1 MHCGHPA
8 NEIRSK
14 VLTCSLTKEFTMYAH
29 ITRFLR
35 DEEGATAIEYGII
48 AGLMAVIL
56 VAVFNSDTGVKGTLN
71 EIFEHVKT
79 VATTGATAP

>member
-1 MHCGHPA
+1 MKA
-8 NEIRSK
+8 
-14 VLTCSLTKEFTMYAH
+14 A

-56 VAVFNSDTGVKGTLN
+56 LAVFNSDAGVKGTLN
-71 EIFEHVKT
+71 AIFAHVKT
-79 VATTGATAP
+79 VRSRRRGHPLTSPPGRGCPP